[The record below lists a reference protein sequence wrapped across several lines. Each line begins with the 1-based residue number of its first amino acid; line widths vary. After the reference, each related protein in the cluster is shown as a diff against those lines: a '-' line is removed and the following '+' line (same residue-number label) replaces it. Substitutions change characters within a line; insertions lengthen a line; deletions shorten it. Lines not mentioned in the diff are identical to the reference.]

1 MNNLSLFTRPPAP
14 PRETARIRQAL
25 SVRVDAGIV
34 AAFHETRK
42 RLGLGQSEM
51 METIL
56 WNVLGKPP
64 MSFEQG
70 FLSRPKGTTEGRKS
84 DEE

>member
-1 MNNLSLFTRPPAP
+1 MNNLSLLKRPPAP

-25 SVRVDAGIV
+25 SARVDAGIV
-34 AAFHETRK
+34 SAFHETRK

-70 FLSRPKGTTEGRKS
+70 FLSRPKGTEGRKS